1 MTDNRRFHLTEEYKG
16 NQGLPISD
24 AENGYNELMMT
35 EVVYILNHLYE
46 QNKLRKQI
54 IKYLVD
60 YIKIKK

>member
-1 MTDNRRFHLTEEYKG
+1 MTDNRRFHLTEEYKS
-16 NQGLPISD
+16 NQSLPISD

-35 EVVYILNHLYE
+35 EVVYILNHLHE

-60 YIKIKK
+60 YIKIKG